1 MKYILTEEQYF
12 KIMDRIFNL
21 LFNPIKYR
29 TIRGHIHI
37 FVGDKLKQH
46 MSFSSNTKRSE
57 IMLYTRFPNSEEGQ
71 LYIDPKVYYEI
82 IKFVPTILENNKLM
96 IEFFRNWFE
105 TKFGISPKRVYFG
118 SRQLMDKLS

>member
-105 TKFGISPKRVYFG
+105 TKFGISPKIVYFG